1 MSNSEE
7 MIDFH
12 DKDFQRWLEARLE
25 DLVAMPIR
33 SLAIVAVNSEEEAVC
48 GRYAMDVND
57 MRKCAFALLDSA
69 MLEVI
74 ANNESNY
81 E

>member
-1 MSNSEE
+1 

-12 DKDFQRWLEARLE
+12 SKDFQRWLEDRLE
-25 DLVAMPIR
+25 NLVAMPIR
-33 SLAIVAVNSEEEAVC
+33 SLAIVAVNSEEEAVEC
-48 GRYAMDVND
+48 RYAMDVTD

-74 ANNESNY
+74 ANNESND
-81 E
+81 EQEMDE